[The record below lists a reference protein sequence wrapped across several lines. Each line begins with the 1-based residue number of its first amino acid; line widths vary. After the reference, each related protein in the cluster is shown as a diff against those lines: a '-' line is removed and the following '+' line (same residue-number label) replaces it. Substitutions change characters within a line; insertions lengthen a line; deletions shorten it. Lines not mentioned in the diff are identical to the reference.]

1 MTMNIQPRFT
11 KSQARKNRMDEKDRK
26 NDENLVGNAN
36 RKGGKDYENQAGN
49 SENIKGQID
58 K

>member
-1 MTMNIQPRFT
+1 
-11 KSQARKNRMDEKDRK
+11 MDEKDRK

-36 RKGGKDYENQAGN
+36 RKDATDDENLVGN
-49 SENIKGQID
+49 DENVKGQID